1 MSVVS
6 KPPRAYDMLKNEV
19 GRNLI
24 GGGHPMTDHEADP
37 QQAFLQEP
45 EQRQA
50 LELPSPCGPRSPC
63 RPLSMS
69 ISGQESPYGR

>member
-6 KPPRAYDMLKNEV
+6 KPPRAYDMPKNEV
-19 GRNLI
+19 GRALI
-24 GGGHPMTDHEADP
+24 GGEHPMTDHEADP
-37 QQAFLQEP
+37 QQAFLHEP

-50 LELPSPCGPRSPC
+50 LELPSPCGQRSPC